1 MRRLFITKRK
11 GFELSSHDLS
21 QVIQNQLNLNAFAT
35 HVIGYDV
42 FDLDENLLPQA
53 ISSVFSEAMCD
64 EVSFELSELKGTLI
78 VKEPLPG
85 QYDQR
90 SDAAIQCL
98 RLLDPSTKASVKT
111 FEAVLFDREL
121 SSHEREIF
129 THYWINPIEMRE
141 KSLTQEIP
149 LSEEISNQGPL
160 KNFTSFNE
168 KEALSFLKENK
179 AAMSLLDFNLI
190 QDFFRTNENR
200 QPTMTEFKVLDTY
213 WSDHCRHTTFET
225 QLSSI
230 EIPSGPYESELNEAL
245 ELFKSSR
252 ELTKRNEKP
261 VTLMEMA
268 TIMGR
273 VIDDP
278 RVEHSDEINACSVKI
293 KVNTKEGLIDAL
305 LQFKNETHN
314 HPTEI
319 EPFGGASTCIG
330 GAIRDPLS
338 GRAYVYQAMRIS
350 GCGNVKEEISET
362 IKDKLP
368 QRVIALRATQG
379 NSAYGNQIG
388 VATTYVKEIYHPKYT
403 AKHLECGA
411 VVGIAKASSVKREH
425 PEENDVI
432 VYLGGRTGRDGI
444 GGATGSSLAHTQN
457 SMTQCAS
464 EVQKGN
470 APEERKLQRL
480 FRNPLASRMIKK
492 ANDFGAGGVS
502 VAIGEL
508 ADGLIIDLDKIPLKY
523 LGLNSTE
530 LAISESQERM
540 AVVLDPKDAQA
551 FIDMAH
557 QENIEATIVANVTKA
572 RRLQMF
578 HQGNL
583 VVDLDRNLIDT
594 NGVRQSSNAKLTQ
607 KPIQEIHKTSF
618 SEAEVLTHLSSLN
631 VALQKGL
638 IERFD
643 GSIGATTVLAP
654 LGGKHQLTSTQG
666 SVQKILL
673 ENEDVSTVSILTH
686 GFIPQLSEINPFLG
700 AQGALLQSIAK
711 TIALGGKIE
720 NIFFS
725 LQEYFPRL
733 NQDKEKWGSVVS
745 ALLGALSVQ
754 SVFKRP
760 AIGGK
765 DSMSGSFK
773 DMDVLETLISFACTT
788 AELEDVQTQCARSPL
803 ENLYLVKAPRK
814 ANGLFD
820 LEEVMKTY
828 LTVQDMVQ
836 SKQITGIRVLEESLL
851 ESICAMVF
859 GNGLQA
865 EIETK
870 EDLLELIPCAFLIS
884 TQSLKVPHE
893 WEKIGKVSCDKFI
906 FNGVKVDYEKAKHAY
921 VYGLDFLYP
930 VVAKAQR
937 MSLPLLNT
945 NIIPMT
951 YQGEIPSVIKVVIPF
966 FPGTNCENDTA
977 RAFSKA
983 GGTPV
988 IIGIRNITKEDLED
1002 SLKELVKAIDEAHIL
1017 ALPGGFSSGDEPDG
1031 SAKFIVNVLRHKK
1044 VKKAVEDLL
1053 KRQGLILGICNGFQ
1067 ALIKTGL
1074 LPYGQYHHLNE
1085 KDATL
1090 THNTLHRHISAIAIT
1105 RLTSNGSPWLR
1116 NEKPGTLYRVPLSHG
1131 EGRLK
1136 VSPKQAETWFK
1147 NGQVAF
1153 QYAEESGAPSMDPEV
1168 NLNGSDYAIE
1178 GLLSPNGQILGKM
1191 GHTERSGRDLAK
1203 NIPALEELKLFQNG
1217 IDYFKKR

>member
-1 MRRLFITKRK
+1 MRRLFITKRN
-11 GFELSSHDLS
+11 GFELSSLELS
-21 QVIQNQLNLNAFAT
+21 EVIQNQLNINA
-35 HVIGYDV
+35 HVNVVIGYEV
-42 FDLDENLLPQA
+42 IDLDEAQLPQA
-53 ISSVFSEAMCD
+53 ISSVFSETMCD
-64 EVSFELSELKGTLI
+64 EVSFELPETQGSILI
-78 VKEPLPG
+78 KEPLPG

-90 SDAAIQCL
+90 SDAAEQCL
-98 RLLDPSTKASVKT
+98 RLLDPTTLAKVKT
-111 FEAVLFDREL
+111 FEAVLFNRVL
-121 SSHEREIF
+121 SHKEKEIF
-129 THYWINPIEMRE
+129 IHYWINPIEMRE
-141 KSLTQEIP
+141 KSLTQDLP
-149 LSEEISNQGPL
+149 LSETSTDQGPIL
-160 KNFTSFNE
+160 NFTSFSE

-179 AAMSLLDFNLI
+179 AAMSLLDFKLI
-190 QDFFRTNENR
+190 QTFFNNRESR

-225 QLSSI
+225 HLSSI
-230 EIPSGPYESELNEAL
+230 EIPSGPYEKDLKEAF

-252 ELTKRNEKP
+252 DLTHRSEKP
-261 VTLMEMA
+261 LTLMEMA
-268 TIMGR
+268 TVMAR

-293 KVNTKEGLIDAL
+293 SVNTKEGPIDAL

-338 GRAYVYQAMRIS
+338 GRATVYQAMRIS

-411 VVGIAKASSVKREH
+411 VVGAVKASSVRREG

-480 FRNPLASRMIKK
+480 FRNPEATKMIKK

-508 ADGLIIDLDKIPLKY
+508 ADGLIIQLDKIPLKY
-523 LGLNSTE
+523 LGLNATE

-540 AVVLDPKDAQA
+540 AVVLDPKDAHA
-551 FIDMAH
+551 FINLAH
-557 QENIEATIVANVTKA
+557 QENLEAIIVAQVTNK

-578 HQGNL
+578 HQGQL
-583 VVDLDRNLIDT
+583 VVDLDRDLIET
-594 NGVRQSSNAKLTQ
+594 NGVRQSAQAKLSQ
-607 KPIQEIHKTSF
+607 KPSIENNRIPF
-618 SEAEVLTHLSSLN
+618 DEAKVLTHLSSLN

-643 GSIGATTVLAP
+643 GSIGASSVLAP
-654 LGGKHQLTSTQG
+654 LGGKLQLTQTQG
-666 SVQKILL
+666 SVLKINL

-686 GFIPQLSEINPFLG
+686 GFIPSLSEIDPFLS

-733 NQDKEKWGSVVS
+733 NQDEEKWGKVVG
-745 ALLGALSVQ
+745 ALLGAMSVQ
-754 SVFKRP
+754 AVFKRP

-773 DMDVLETLISFACTT
+773 DMDVLETLISFACTV
-788 AELEDVQTQCARSPL
+788 AQVDEIQTQCARSPL
-803 ENLYLVKAPRK
+803 EHLYLVKAPLK
-814 ANGLFD
+814 SNGLFD
-820 LEEVMKTY
+820 LEEVLKTY
-828 LTVQDMVQ
+828 QKVQAFVSD
-836 SKQITGIRVLEESLL
+836 KQACAIRVLEESLL
-851 ESICAMVF
+851 ESICAHVF
-859 GNGLQA
+859 GNGLMA

-870 EDLLELIPCAFLIS
+870 EDLLGSIPCAFLVS
-884 TQSLKVPHE
+884 TQSTKVPHE
-893 WEKIGKVSCDKFI
+893 WEKIGKVSSDKFI

-930 VVAKAQR
+930 VFAKAQR
-937 MSLPLLNT
+937 TTLPLLNM
-945 NIIPMT
+945 NKPSLM
-951 YQGEIPSVIKVVIPF
+951 YQGDIPSEVKVVIPF

-977 RAFSKA
+977 KAFSKA
-983 GGTPV
+983 GGSPLL
-988 IIGIRNITKEDLED
+988 IGIRNLTKEDLEE
-1002 SLKELVKAIDEAHIL
+1002 SLKQLVKAIDEAHIL

-1031 SAKFIVNVLRHKK
+1031 SAKFIVNVLGHKK
-1044 VKKAVEDLL
+1044 VKKAVNNLL

-1074 LPYGQYHHLNE
+1074 LPYGEYRHLSE

-1090 THNTLHRHISAIAIT
+1090 THNTLHRHISAIATT

-1131 EGRLK
+1131 EGRLR
-1136 VSPKQAETWFK
+1136 VSPKQAESWFK
-1147 NGQVAF
+1147 KGQVAF
-1153 QYAEESGAPSMDPEV
+1153 QYAQESGAPSMDPEI

-1191 GHTERSGRDLAK
+1191 GHTERCGRDLSK
-1203 NIPALEELKLFQNG
+1203 NIPDLEELKLFQNG